1 MNLTDKL
8 QAIWIRHQE
17 VNDLL
22 MQPELASDY
31 DRFIRLNREFKELD
45 LVVAVSYTHLT
56 LPTTPYV

>member
-22 MQPELASDY
+22 MQPELASDH
-31 DRFIRLNREFKELD
+31 DRFVRLHREFKELD
-45 LVVAVSYTHLT
+45 LVVEARNKYLI
-56 LPTTPYV
+56 LLR